1 MPINYGN
8 AEDIAKLLTEGS
20 KGNSSGQGGS
30 GGQSAQSSQDRGFLS
45 SRGSISFD
53 KRTNTLLDDRS
64 GRVEASF
71 FGEVLEN
78 NKNLLQ
84 VDQLV
89 MVEAEISP
97 DEYSGGFRVTARKV
111 YPVAEAR
118 INAARTLELTLDM
131 LNLPLSRIREL
142 QTLLQQNLPT
152 NDQKSVV
159 MQIRCQQTHATAV
172 LQCGETAPDALRE
185 RVRLEIR
192 AIQIQISEP

>member
-1 MPINYGN
+1 MNRPTTGCPPRAIV
-8 AEDIAKLLTEGS
+8 
-20 KGNSSGQGGS
+20 
-30 GGQSAQSSQDRGFLS
+30 
-45 SRGSISFD
+45 
-53 KRTNTLLDDRS
+53 LLDDRS

-172 LQCGETAPDALRE
+172 LQCGDNWRVYPGDSLIKRLRQLYGPGALRI
-185 RVRLEIR
+185 VY
-192 AIQIQISEP
+192 